1 MNDMAITTTSNNLD
15 VSAALDKRT
24 NSNVSPSQRI
34 EQVSVSVID
43 EFDYNKL
50 PGNEVDSTP
59 FIEAILTFILIS
71 IGALAFMS
79 YTLSLSFDP
88 PQVQQ
93 QIQQTK

>member
-1 MNDMAITTTSNNLD
+1 MAITTTSNNLD
-15 VSAALDKRT
+15 TYTALDKRT
-24 NSNVSPSQRI
+24 NKTPRVEPVR
-34 EQVSVSVID
+34 VTVID